1 MTASENLPTKTGVP
15 WYIWVAAAAVTSAMI
30 GIQWD
35 ISWHRSIGRD
45 TFLTPAHIA
54 IYLCGVLAGLSCGY
68 LILATTFSNAILRR
82 ASVKVWGFRAP
93 LGAFVAAWGGF
104 VMLTSAPFDDWW
116 HSAYGLDVKILSP
129 PHVVLAIGIV
139 AIEAGV
145 LLLVAGERNRAAEG
159 PRELLSTLML
169 YAAAMI
175 LLALMAVSMEYS
187 YMPLQHSA
195 LFYES
200 ICITVP
206 FMFALSSMAS
216 GSRWG
221 ATFIA
226 GVYTIF
232 TAGLIWILP
241 LFPATPKLGPVFNQ
255 VTFFIPPNF
264 PLLIIVPAIALDLF
278 WRRVPDIG
286 PWKKS
291 LISAALFLAIF
302 AAIQWPF
309 STFLQSPASR
319 NAFFGTGYLDYLS
332 GPNSLVARHVFAPIE
347 KTSREFWTSMGLALA
362 WAMLGIRLGI
372 ARGKWIQ
379 GLQR

>member
-1 MTASENLPTKTGVP
+1 MTASEDSPIATGVP
-15 WYIWVAAAAVTSAMI
+15 WYIWVAAVAVTSAMI

-45 TFLTPAHIA
+45 TFFTPAHIA
-54 IYLCGVLAGLSCGY
+54 IYMCGVLAGLSCGY
-68 LILATTFSNAILRR
+68 LILATTFSNASLRR

-129 PHVVLAIGIV
+129 PHVVLAIGIFS
-139 AIEAGV
+139 IEAGV
-145 LLLVAGERNRAAEG
+145 LLLVAGERNRAAAG
-159 PRELLSTLML
+159 RRGLLSTLLL
-169 YAAAMI
+169 YAAAMM

-187 YMPLQHSA
+187 YMPMQHSA
-195 LFYES
+195 LFYDAV
-200 ICITVP
+200 CITVP
-206 FMFALSSMAS
+206 FLFALASMAS

-232 TAGLIWILP
+232 TASLIWILP

-264 PLLIIVPAIALDLF
+264 PLLIIVPAVALDLL
-278 WRRVPDIG
+278 WARLPNLG
-286 PWKKS
+286 AWKKS
-291 LISAALFLAIF
+291 LVSAVLFLAIF
-302 AAIQWPF
+302 AAVQWPF
-309 STFLQSPASR
+309 STFLQSEASR
-319 NAFFGTGYLDYLS
+319 NAFFGAGYLDYLS
-332 GPNSLVARHVFAPIE
+332 GPNSLVARHVFANIE
-347 KTSREFWTSMGLALA
+347 KSPREFWTGMGFAVL
-362 WAMLGIRLGI
+362 WAMLGIRLGL